1 VLAEAAGFAFLA
13 AISPTALLVMAVFL
27 SSAEPRRN
35 ALMYTAGAVAMTVTA
50 AVIALVALRAL
61 SLNLPSR
68 HDPLYGLRL
77 GLGILAL
84 AAGVVLSWRRR
95 RGREGAVAAAAE
107 AEVKAGRNLVSRL
120 TAQPSPRTAFTAGLV
135 LFAPSIT
142 FLAAVQVIATSST
155 RPLATFVGLLV
166 VIVVCLL
173 LVWLPLLG
181 YLAAPTTT
189 TGALR
194 ACNRWL
200 RAHGWQVTVWALVAG
215 GGVLVV
221 NGALGLAGV
230 L

>member
-35 ALMYTAGAVAMTVTA
+35 ALMYAAGAAAMTVTA
-50 AVIALVALRAL
+50 AVAALFALRAL
-61 SLNLPSR
+61 TLNLPAR
-68 HDPLYGLRL
+68 HDPRYDLRL
-77 GLGILAL
+77 ALGVLAL
-84 AAGVVLSWRRR
+84 AAAVLVSWRRR
-95 RGREGAVAAAAE
+95 PGPKAAAVAAAE
-107 AEVKAGRNLVSRL
+107 AKAGRNLVSRL

-142 FLAAVQVIATSST
+142 FLAAVQVIATSDT
-155 RPLATFVGLLV
+155 RPLVTLVGLLI
-166 VIVVCLL
+166 VIVVCLV

-181 YLAAPTTT
+181 YLAAPAATTDT
-189 TGALR
+189 LNR
-194 ACNRWL
+194 CNGWL
-200 RAHGWQVTVWALVAG
+200 RAHGWEVTVWALVI
-215 GGVLVV
+215 GGVALVV

>member
-1 VLAEAAGFAFLA
+1 MLAEAAGFAFLA

-35 ALMYTAGAVAMTVTA
+35 ALMYSAGAAAMTVTA
-50 AVIALVALRAL
+50 AVIALFALRAL
-61 SLNLPSR
+61 ALNLPSR
-68 HDPLYGLRL
+68 HDPLYELRL

-84 AAGVVLSWRRR
+84 AAGAVLSWRRR
-95 RGREGAVAAAAE
+95 PSRKVAVVAA

-120 TAQPSPRTAFTAGLV
+120 TAQPSPRTAFTAGLI

-142 FLAAVQVIATSST
+142 FLAAVQVIATSSA

-181 YLAAPTTT
+181 YLAAPTAT

-194 ACNRWL
+194 SCNGWL
-200 RAHGWQVTVWALVAG
+200 RAHGWQVTVWALVVG

>member
-1 VLAEAAGFAFLA
+1 MLAEATGFAFLA

-35 ALMYTAGAVAMTVTA
+35 ALMYFAGALAMTVTT
-50 AVIALVALRAL
+50 AVIALIALRAL
-61 SLNLPSR
+61 ALNLPSR

-84 AAGVVLSWRRR
+84 AAGAVLSWRRR
-95 RGREGAVAAAAE
+95 SSRKVAVVAA

-120 TAQPSPRTAFTAGLV
+120 TAQPSPRTAFTAGLI
-135 LFAPSIT
+135 LFAPSVT

-155 RPLATFVGLLV
+155 RPLVTLVGLLV

-173 LVWLPLLG
+173 LVWVPLLG
-181 YLAAPTTT
+181 YLAAPAATTRT
-189 TGALR
+189 LR
-194 ACNRWL
+194 SGNGWL
-200 RAHGWQVTVWALVAG
+200 RVHGWEITVWALVIG
-215 GGVLVV
+215 GAALTV

>member
-1 VLAEAAGFAFLA
+1 MLAEAAGFAFLA

-84 AAGVVLSWRRR
+84 AAGAVLSWRRR
-95 RGREGAVAAAAE
+95 RGRAGAVAAA

-181 YLAAPTTT
+181 YLAAPTAT
-189 TGALR
+189 TGALGS
-194 ACNRWL
+194 CNRWL
-200 RAHGWQVTVWALVAG
+200 RTHGWEVTVWALVV
-215 GGVLVV
+215 GGVILVV

-230 L
+230 R

>member
-35 ALMYTAGAVAMTVTA
+35 ALMYSAGAAVMTVTA
-50 AVIALVALRAL
+50 AVIALFALRAL
-61 SLNLPSR
+61 ALNLPSR

-84 AAGVVLSWRRR
+84 AAGAVLSWRRR
-95 RGREGAVAAAAE
+95 SSRAVAAVAA

-120 TAQPSPRTAFTAGLV
+120 TAQPSPRTAFTAGLI

-142 FLAAVQVIATSST
+142 FLAAVQVIATSSAQ
-155 RPLATFVGLLV
+155 PLVTLAGLLV

-181 YLAAPTTT
+181 YLVAPTATA
-189 TGALR
+189 GRLR
-194 ACNRWL
+194 SGNGWL
-200 RAHGWQVTVWALVAG
+200 RAHGWQVTVWALVV
-215 GGVLVV
+215 GGVVLAV

>member
-13 AISPTALLVMAVFL
+13 AISPTALLVMSVFL

-35 ALMYTAGAVAMTVTA
+35 ALMYSAGAAVMTVTA
-50 AVIALVALRAL
+50 AVIALIALRAL
-61 SLNLPSR
+61 ALNLPSR

-77 GLGILAL
+77 GLGVLAL
-84 AAGVVLSWRRR
+84 AAGVVLGWRRR
-95 RGREGAVAAAAE
+95 SSRDVAAVA

-120 TAQPSPRTAFTAGLV
+120 TAQPGPRTAFTAGLV

-142 FLAAVQVIATSST
+142 FLAAVQVIATYST
-155 RPLATFVGLLV
+155 RPLVTFVGLLV

-173 LVWLPLLG
+173 LVWVPLLG
-181 YLAAPTTT
+181 YLAAPAAT

-194 ACNRWL
+194 AGNGWL
-200 RAHGWQVTVWALVAG
+200 RAHGWQVTVWALVV
-215 GGVLVV
+215 GGVALVV

>member
-35 ALMYTAGAVAMTVTA
+35 ALMYSAGAAAMTVTA
-50 AVIALVALRAL
+50 AVIALFALRAL
-61 SLNLPSR
+61 ALNLPSR

-84 AAGVVLSWRRR
+84 VAGVMLSWRRR
-95 RGREGAVAAAAE
+95 PARKVAVVAA

-120 TAQPSPRTAFTAGLV
+120 TAQPSPRTAFTAGLI

-155 RPLATFVGLLV
+155 RPLVTFAGLLV

-181 YLAAPTTT
+181 YLAAPAATTDR
-189 TGALR
+189 LR
-194 ACNRWL
+194 RCNGWL
-200 RAHGWQVTVWALVAG
+200 RAHGWQVTVWALVI
-215 GGVLVV
+215 GGVVLAV

>member
-1 VLAEAAGFAFLA
+1 MLAEAAGFALLA

-27 SSAEPRRN
+27 GSAEPRRN

-50 AVIALVALRAL
+50 AVIALFALRAL
-61 SLNLPSR
+61 ALNLPSR

-84 AAGVVLSWRRR
+84 AAGLVLGLRRR
-95 RGREGAVAAAAE
+95 PAREVAVAAAAE
-107 AEVKAGRNLVSRL
+107 VKASRNLVSRL
-120 TAQPSPRTAFTAGLV
+120 TAQPGPRTAFTAGLV

-142 FLAAVQVIATSST
+142 FLAAVQVIATSSA

-173 LVWLPLLG
+173 TVWLPLLG
-181 YLAAPTTT
+181 YLAAPDATTD
-189 TGALR
+189 ALR
-194 ACNRWL
+194 SCNGWL
-200 RAHGWQVTVWALVAG
+200 RAHGREVTMWALVV
-215 GGVLVV
+215 GGVALAV

>member
-1 VLAEAAGFAFLA
+1 MLAEAAGFAFLA

-35 ALMYTAGAVAMTVTA
+35 ALMYTAGAIAMTVAA
-50 AVIALVALRAL
+50 AVASLFILRAAA
-61 SLNLPSR
+61 LNLPSR

-77 GLGILAL
+77 GLGVLAL
-84 AAGVVLSWRRR
+84 AAAVLISWHRRSAR
-95 RGREGAVAAAAE
+95 QVAVAA

-142 FLAAVQVIATSST
+142 FLAAVQVIATAGT
-155 RPLATFVGLLV
+155 RPLVTAIGLLIV
-166 VIVVCLL
+166 VNVCLL
-173 LVWLPLLG
+173 VVWLPLFG
-181 YLAAPTTT
+181 YFAAPSAT
-189 TGALR
+189 TGMLKS
-194 ACNRWL
+194 CNDWL
-200 RAHGWQVTVWALVAG
+200 RAHGREVTVWALVTG
-215 GGVLVV
+215 GLALVV

>member
-1 VLAEAAGFAFLA
+1 VLAEATGFAFLA

-35 ALMYTAGAVAMTVTA
+35 ALMYSAGALVMTVTT
-50 AVIALVALRAL
+50 AVITLIALRAL
-61 SLNLPSR
+61 ALNLPSR

-77 GLGILAL
+77 GLGTLAL
-84 AAGVVLSWRRR
+84 AAGGVLSWRRR
-95 RGREGAVAAAAE
+95 SSRKVAVVAAS
-107 AEVKAGRNLVSRL
+107 EVKAGRNLVSRL
-120 TAQPSPRTAFTAGLV
+120 TAQPSPRTAFTAGLI

-155 RPLATFVGLLV
+155 RPLVTLVGLLV

-173 LVWLPLLG
+173 LVWVPLLG
-181 YLAAPTTT
+181 YLVTPAATTRT
-189 TGALR
+189 LR
-194 ACNRWL
+194 SGNGWL
-200 RAHGWQVTVWALVAG
+200 RAHGWEVTAWALVI
-215 GGVLVV
+215 GGVALTV

>member
-13 AISPTALLVMAVFL
+13 AISPTALLAMAVFL

-35 ALMYTAGAVAMTVTA
+35 ALMYAAGAVVMTVTA
-50 AVIALVALRAL
+50 ALVAWFGLRAL
-61 SLNLPSR
+61 ALNLPSR
-68 HDPLYGLRL
+68 YDARYGLRL
-77 GLGILAL
+77 GLGVIAL
-84 AAGVVLSWRRR
+84 AAGVALTVLGWHRRR
-95 RGREGAVAAAAE
+95 PAPDAAAT
-107 AEVKAGRNLVSRL
+107 AGQSLVSRL

-142 FLAAVQVIATSST
+142 FLAAVQVIATASI
-155 RPLATFVGLLV
+155 RPLVTLAGLLI

-181 YLAAPTTT
+181 YFAAPAATTDT
-189 TGALR
+189 LR
-194 ACNRWL
+194 SCNGWL
-200 RAHGWQVTVWALVAG
+200 RDHGRQVTVWALATG
-215 GGVLVV
+215 GLALVV